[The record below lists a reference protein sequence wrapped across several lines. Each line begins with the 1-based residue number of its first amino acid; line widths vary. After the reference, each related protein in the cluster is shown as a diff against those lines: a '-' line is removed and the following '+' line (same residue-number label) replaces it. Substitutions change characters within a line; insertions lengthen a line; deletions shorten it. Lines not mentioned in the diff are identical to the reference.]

1 MIHLGAILLHE
12 VHVGRGELKEQIKQ
26 QMYREI
32 VNVRRNMI
40 FKIMLKYQFALKTNK
55 CF

>member
-1 MIHLGAILLHE
+1 MIHLGAILPHE
-12 VHVGRGELKEQIKQ
+12 EHVGRGELMEQIKQ

-32 VNVRRNMI
+32 FNLPRNVI
-40 FKIMLKYQFALKTNK
+40 FEIMLKYQFALKTNK